1 MTKKSE
7 TTVTVVEQPATAAA
21 EPTSEQAAP
30 APYATW
36 SAPGMFVPGV
46 PARDISQAEWEALDE
61 GVRHGLV
68 ANEYATLSNS
78 RAHKAAVK
86 AAEQA
91 QAEKKESES

>member
-1 MTKKSE
+1 MSKKSA

-30 APYATW
+30 HAKWNAT
-36 SAPGMFVPGV
+36 GMFVPGV
-46 PARDISQAEWEALDE
+46 PARDMSQAEWEALDE
-61 GVRHGLV
+61 DVRHGLV
-68 ANEYATLSNS
+68 TNEYATLSNS

-91 QAEKKESES
+91 QAEKESKS